1 MDDIRFFFD
10 FAKEISDN
18 ILWFYRISCENSY
31 LCRMTATEVL
41 SKLLL
46 PTNSD
51 WSIGSVD
58 IDEQKEEVRIE
69 LVYNNQMVITEL

>member
-1 MDDIRFFFD
+1 M
-10 FAKEISDN
+10 
-18 ILWFYRISCENSY
+18 
-31 LCRMTATEVL
+31 